1 MVATLSKL
9 TDAAAARS
17 YYEADD
23 YWSREA
29 AGHWHGDAARA
40 LGLDGEVEPDWFVA
54 LLNGELPDGT
64 MLGTNRGGIR
74 EHTPGFDLTMSA
86 PKSVSMMALVGGDR
100 RLIDAHARAVQVA
113 LGYTERHAGVTR
125 IRDGE
130 RIDRIATGKL
140 AVAQFLHV
148 TARATEQGPPA
159 PQLHTHNVVLNMTQD
174 DDGTWRSLD
183 ARDLYRLQKDIGAIY
198 HQQLAAEVRQLGYTV
213 AIAPDTT
220 FELDGV
226 PDDVLRAFSPR
237 AAQIEAALDARG
249 KTRAEASAA
258 EKGMIALDTRAP
270 KRAVDHTTLAAT
282 WRAQADAL
290 GFDQD
295 ARRRLIAETEAR
307 AAARTGLGIDQRT
320 DAADRAVAF
329 AAAKLSERDATF
341 SSAQLERHAGDAT
354 RGHAT
359 HADVVAA
366 IDRAERAQAIMI
378 RAAPRMAQGAIG
390 YATREAVATERRML
404 ALEAQGRDRFAAL
417 HGRVQAA
424 GIIAAAELRAAH
436 SWTQGQRDAT
446 RALLMSTAGVTA
458 LQGHAGTAKTSTVLA
473 TVADAARDQGL
484 TIRALAPT
492 ATAAELLGRAVH
504 AEPMTVARLL
514 HGSAADIDADSDSGE
529 LWIIDE
535 ASMLSAR
542 DAEQVIARAQ
552 DAEARLILVGD
563 VRQLGSVGA
572 GRAFAQLQEHGMAT
586 AVLDQIVRQ
595 TNDHTREAV
604 EAMLAGEAARA
615 LDAIDKGGGR
625 IVEHPEDDIRH
636 ALIARD
642 FAALSPQERAATLV
656 LDPTR
661 EGRQRLTDAIRAALV
676 RDGTLGEDAITAT
689 VLQPRDLTRAEAAHA
704 ASYAPGSIITFRR
717 GSREQRLSKGIGY
730 HVAAIDADAGTV
742 ALVSPKGRKVDWS
755 PARWGG
761 DQAEAFD
768 EVAIELRA
776 GDRLQFTRNNRRA
789 GRNNGDIAT
798 VRAIDPQG
806 TSVLVEKGDGS
817 QQMLDLSRLADRHVR
832 HGWVRTIHSAQGA
845 TADRVMAHLESFRAN
860 TVDAA
865 SAYVAISRAR
875 DGVALYT
882 DSRARLADA
891 LGLRD
896 GAQVGA
902 IDEMIER
909 RADIEDR
916 RLQAL
921 II

>member
-1 MVATLSKL
+1 MVATLHKL
-9 TDAAAARS
+9 TDAAAARR

-29 AGHWHGDAARA
+29 GGQWQGEAARA
-40 LGLDGEVEPDWFVA
+40 LGLDGAVESDQFVT
-54 LLNGELPDGT
+54 LLSGKLPDGT
-64 MLGTNRGGIR
+64 VIGTTRHGIR

-86 PKSVSMMALVGGDR
+86 PKSVSTLALVGGDR

-113 LGYTERHAGVTR
+113 LDYTERHACVTR

-130 RIDRIATGKL
+130 RIDRIAT
-140 AVAQFLHV
+140 ARIAAAQFLHV
-148 TARATEQGPPA
+148 TARATEQGEPA
-159 PQLHTHNVVLNMTQD
+159 PQLHTHNVILNLTRD

-198 HQQLAAEVRQLGYTV
+198 HQQLAAEVCQLGYAVT
-213 AIAPDTT
+213 IAPDTT
-220 FELDGV
+220 FEIDGV
-226 PDDVLRAFSPR
+226 PQDVLRAFSPR
-237 AAQIEAALDARG
+237 AAQIEAALGARG
-249 KTRAEASAA
+249 KTRADASAA

-270 KRAVDHTTLAAT
+270 KRAVDHTTLAAA

-290 GFDQD
+290 GFDEAARCRMIAD
-295 ARRRLIAETEAR
+295 AEAR
-307 AAARTGLGIDQRT
+307 AAARTGLDHDQRT
-320 DAADRAVAF
+320 HAANRAVAF

-341 SSAQLERHAGDAT
+341 SAAKLEREAGDAA
-354 RGHAT
+354 RGHAA
-359 HADVVAA
+359 HADIRAA
-366 IDRAERAQAIMI
+366 IDRAEHAQALVI
-378 RAAPRMAQGAIG
+378 RAAPRMAQGASG
-390 YATREAVATERRML
+390 YATREAIATEWRML
-404 ALEAQGRDRFAAL
+404 SLEAEGRTRFTAL
-417 HGRVQAA
+417 HGRVQAS
-424 GIIAAAELRAAH
+424 GIVTAAELKSAQRGH

-446 RALLMSTAGVTA
+446 RSLLMSTASVTG

-473 TVADAARDQGL
+473 TVADAARSQGL

-492 ATAAELLGRAVH
+492 ATAADLLGRAVD

-514 HGSAADIDADSDSGE
+514 HCNGNGAESNE
-529 LWIIDE
+529 LWIVDE

-542 DAEQVIARAQ
+542 DAEQLIARAR
-552 DAEARLILVGD
+552 DAEARLIIVGD

-615 LDAIDKGGGR
+615 FDAIDKGGGR
-625 IVEHPEDDIRH
+625 IVEHPDDDQRH

-642 FAALSPQERAATLV
+642 FAALSPQARAATLV

-661 EGRQRLTDAIRAALV
+661 EGRHRLTDAIRAALV
-676 RDGTLGEDAITAT
+676 NDGTLGKDAVSAT
-689 VLQPRDLTRAEAAHA
+689 ILQARDLTRAEAANA
-704 ASYAPGSIITFRR
+704 ASYVPGQRVTFRR

-730 HVAAIDADAGTV
+730 TVDAVDADAGTV
-742 ALVSPKGRKVDWS
+742 ALVSPKGRKVTWS
-755 PARWGG
+755 PGRWGG

-768 EVAIELRA
+768 EVPIELRI
-776 GDRLQFTRNNRRA
+776 GDQVQFTRNNRRA
-789 GRNNGDIAT
+789 ERNNGDIAA
-798 VRAIDPQG
+798 VRAIDPNS
-806 TSVLVEKGDGS
+806 TSVIVQKADGS
-817 QQMLDLSRLADRHVR
+817 QQTLDLNRLADRHFR
-832 HGWVRTIHSAQGA
+832 HGWVRTIHAAQGA
-845 TADRVMAHLESFRAN
+845 TADRVIAHMESFRAN

-875 DGVALYT
+875 DHVALYT
-882 DSRARLADA
+882 DSRDKLTVA

-902 IDEMIER
+902 IDETVLHLKTLRTFLSI
-909 RADIEDR
+909 
-916 RLQAL
+916 
-921 II
+921 